1 MSGYTAEQLA
11 ALRSS
16 YASGVLEVT
25 YSDGR
30 RVRYQSMDEMARAI
44 ERIARSLEPAT
55 SRVTHFQPAY
65 DRGI

>member
-1 MSGYTAEQLA
+1 MSYTADQLA
-11 ALRSS
+11 ALREA

-30 RVRYQSMDEMARAI
+30 KVRYQSMADMERAI
-44 ERIARSLEPAT
+44 SRIERVLTPS
-55 SRVTHFQPAY
+55 SQRVNSYNPTF